1 MQREHP
7 QTSFWR
13 GLCSC
18 LLYFQRCIL
27 MTFYPLQFSTVPS
40 PSSVPPLG
48 PSCARRGDAS
58 VRCFVSAAAGAA
70 ARSGSGLSLT
80 HRQMWPGVC
89 AAPAACCFVLLA
101 VLLCFIQ
108 LRTDVDVVKGTEGFP
123 SSDDSDSKVF
133 PGSILFCTGTRVL
146 LREIQKNPSPVSSPS
161 DPLRSR
167 PSASGLIARRTR
179 RANASRPPVNCD
191 EVCQ

>member
-1 MQREHP
+1 
-7 QTSFWR
+7 
-13 GLCSC
+13 
-18 LLYFQRCIL
+18 

-58 VRCFVSAAAGAA
+58 ARCFVSAAAGAA

-80 HRQMWPGVC
+80 HWQMRPGVC

-101 VLLCFIQ
+101 VLLCFI
-108 LRTDVDVVKGTEGFP
+108 RTDVDVVRVPRVSWTPPSWTLFP
-123 SSDDSDSKVF
+123 NKSLSLSESLSLSLPSCQTRMIQKFF
-133 PGSILFCTGTRVL
+133 PGQFYFALGYFCGKSKRTQAPFLPLPILCA
-146 LREIQKNPSPVSSPS
+146 P
-161 DPLRSR
+161 R
-167 PSASGLIARRTR
+167 PSASRLIARRTR